1 MKSLVLLCA
10 TLVATSTALT
20 LPAAARSIRVQY
32 GELDLS
38 GPQGRQILLAR
49 LHRAA
54 EDICGDVPT
63 AMSSPLYRKAYRR
76 CETDTVNRAISSLP
90 QAAQTALLDKPIR
103 SASR

>member
-1 MKSLVLLCA
+1 MKPWVLLCA
-10 TLVATSTALT
+10 SLVAASMALT
-20 LPAAARSIRVQY
+20 LPAAAESVRVQY

-63 AMSSPLYRKAYRR
+63 AMSSLLYRKAYRH
-76 CETDTVNRAISSLP
+76 CENDTVNRAIASLP
-90 QAAQTALLDKPIR
+90 QAAQTALLDQPIR
-103 SASR
+103 STSR